1 MRPAPAE
8 NLSDVRAA
16 GGKSLRD
23 GYRQYNDA
31 QRAVYYNYIAA
42 YDHCRQ
48 QLNAA
53 SKHAKRYLGYEAAD
67 MGGYD
72 QSLAAACES
81 LRSLASSAASTF
93 GYGGGL
99 SWDITPLAK
108 TNEIYVDFR

>member
-1 MRPAPAE
+1 
-8 NLSDVRAA
+8 
-16 GGKSLRD
+16 
-23 GYRQYNDA
+23 
-31 QRAVYYNYIAA
+31 
-42 YDHCRQ
+42 
-48 QLNAA
+48 
-53 SKHAKRYLGYEAAD
+53 